1 LREVRD
7 ALLVTAALLAA
18 GPAAAADL
26 TYTKDIAP
34 ILFEHCASCHRSGQA
49 GPFSLLTYRDARQH
63 LTQIVDATKRR
74 VMPPWK
80 PEPGAGD
87 FIGARRLRAG
97 EIDVIERWAKSGA
110 REGRSED
117 LPSAPAWPGGWEL
130 GVPDLVVT
138 MPEPYLVR
146 ADGGDLFRTFVLPIP
161 TDMLQYVRAI
171 ELHPGNA
178 RVVHHAN
185 LGVDRTR
192 SSRRLDLADPEPG
205 YAGGMVQDAS
215 YPAGYLLGW
224 TPGQQPRPSPDG
236 MPWRLEPHSDF
247 VVQLHLQ
254 PSGKTEPLQVSI
266 GLYFTAEPPAR
277 APIGLRLGS
286 ETIDIP
292 AGDAAFEISDRYVL
306 PVDVELLAI
315 QPHAHNLA
323 RQMIAS
329 AALPDGSTV
338 PLIAIRDWDFRWQDV
353 YRYKT
358 PIVLPKGSAIS
369 MRFTYDNSAANP
381 RNPFQPPHRIVWG
394 QNTTDEM
401 GDLWLQ
407 VAPRSA
413 SDGAVLSADIGRKTR
428 AEDLAAYTKVL
439 QADPSNPLRH
449 DAVAMLY
456 LRDGRAADADA
467 EFSES
472 LRLNPESAPTH
483 YNRGLAL
490 SLLRNFRGAAEEF
503 QAAITID
510 PDYADARNN
519 LGAILH
525 LSGRLREAELQ
536 YRRATE
542 LRPDN
547 AEAHANLARLLATD
561 GRRQAAA
568 GHYAIALTL
577 QPDTPR
583 ALAGLAWLRAT
594 APESAV
600 RSPDEAVRLAERAAE
615 LTARRDPG
623 ALDVLAAAYASANRF
638 DEAVR
643 VSREAM
649 ALADNGGLQSL
660 WVDIRARAKLY
671 EQGRAFI
678 DK

>member
-1 LREVRD
+1 LRELRD

-18 GPAAAADL
+18 GPASAADP

-34 ILFEHCASCHRSGQA
+34 ILFEHCASCHRPGQA

-63 LTQIVDATKRR
+63 LTQIVDATKRH

-87 FIGARRLRAG
+87 FIGARVLRAD
-97 EIDVIERWAKSGA
+97 EIDRIERWARSGA

-117 LPSAPAWPGGWEL
+117 LPAPPAADGGWEL
-130 GVPDLVVT
+130 GAPDLVVT
-138 MPEPYLVR
+138 MPEPYVVR
-146 ADGGDLFRTFVLPIP
+146 ADAGDLFRTFVIPIP
-161 TDMLQYVRAI
+161 TDTLRYVRAI
-171 ELHPGNA
+171 EFHPGNA

-205 YAGGMVQDAS
+205 YVGGMVPDAS
-215 YPAGYLLGW
+215 YPAGYMLGW
-224 TPGQQPRPSPDG
+224 TPGQQPRPSPDR

-254 PSGKTEPLQVSI
+254 PSGKPEPLQVSI
-266 GLYFTAEPPAR
+266 GLYFTADPPAR
-277 APIGLRLGS
+277 SPIGLRLGS

-292 AGDAAFEISDRYVL
+292 PGAAAFELADRYVL

-329 AALPDGSTV
+329 AALPDGRTV
-338 PLIAIRDWDFRWQDV
+338 PLISIRDWDFRWQDV

-358 PIVLPKGSAIS
+358 PIALPKGSTIS
-369 MRFTYDNSAANP
+369 MRFTYDNSPANP

-407 VAPRSA
+407 VVPASA
-413 SDGAVLSADIGRKTR
+413 SDAAALSADIGRKTR

-467 EFSES
+467 EFAES
-472 LRLNPESAPTH
+472 RGRNPASAPTH

-503 QAAITID
+503 QAAIRLD
-510 PDYADARNN
+510 PDYADAHNN

-525 LSGRLREAELQ
+525 LSGQLREAELH

-561 GRRQAAA
+561 GKRQAAA
-568 GHYAIALTL
+568 EHYAIALKL

-594 APESAV
+594 APEASV
-600 RSPDEAVRLAERAAE
+600 RRPDEAVRLAERADE
-615 LTARRDPG
+615 LTGHRDAG
-623 ALDVLAAAYASANRF
+623 ALDVLAAAYAAAERF
-638 DEAVR
+638 EDAVR

-649 ALADNGGLQSL
+649 TIADNGGLQSL
-660 WVDIRARAKLY
+660 WVDIRERAKLY